1 MRSGR
6 VRARPRRSEEE
17 EQLHAAH
24 RHLMV
29 RGRGSSGR
37 RYAHVR
43 GPRSPINGRRSSSP
57 WRALVMS
64 ETRNVGIEALT
75 ELALNMRSTWNRSTD
90 ELWAEL
96 DPELWALTHN
106 PWAVLQTVSPVR
118 VQELL
123 ARPDYRQRV
132 KDLIERRHEYLTSPA
147 WFQQTQPLSPLKRVA
162 YFSMEFAL
170 SEALPIYSG
179 GLGNVAGDQL
189 KAASDL
195 RVKSCPRFIRETRA
209 RSRRP
214 GSRRCAPTWRVS
226 PRSSR
231 RIAWCGNTP
240 IRITCRRQRA
250 IGRDQP
256 TRARSERSSSAGRAI
271 SSDTGPTRGSA
282 HSGRRRTK

>member
-1 MRSGR
+1 MTS
-6 VRARPRRSEEE
+6 A
-17 EQLHAAH
+17 Q
-24 RHLMV
+24 
-29 RGRGSSGR
+29 
-37 RYAHVR
+37 
-43 GPRSPINGRRSSSP
+43 
-57 WRALVMS
+57 
-64 ETRNVGIEALT
+64 ALT
-75 ELALNMRSTWNRSTD
+75 ELALNLRWSWNRSAD
-90 ELWAEL
+90 ELWAQL
-96 DPELWALTHN
+96 DAELWALTHN
-106 PWAVLQTVSPVR
+106 PWAA
-118 VQELL
+118 LL

-132 KDLIERRHEYLTSPA
+132 ADLLDRRHLYMSRPA
-147 WFQQTQPLSPLKRVA
+147 WFEQAHAQSTLIRVA

-195 RVKSCPRFIRETRA
+195 RVKSCPRFTRETRA

-214 GSRRCAPTWRVS
+214 GSRRCAPAWRVS

-250 IGRDQP
+250 IGRDPP

-271 SSDTGPTRGSA
+271 SSNTGPTRGSA
-282 HSGRRRTK
+282 HSGRRRTKPDIRSASRSTLVVSMPRRRMARSRSAT